1 MMDFFNETANSIKM
15 QEEMQLEINFS
26 FYDFFIDIDFMCDEE
41 ETIETFVS
49 MKDRLF
55 ITTTNVI
62 NIY

>member
-1 MMDFFNETANSIKM
+1 MMDFLNENANSLKM
-15 QEEMQLEINFS
+15 ENEMH
-26 FYDFFIDIDFMCDEE
+26 FFIDIDFMCDEE

>member
-1 MMDFFNETANSIKM
+1 MMYFLNENANSIKM
-15 QEEMQLEINFS
+15 QNEMQLEINFS

>member
-26 FYDFFIDIDFMCDEE
+26 FYDFIINIDFMCDEE

>member
-1 MMDFFNETANSIKM
+1 MMDFLNENANSIKM
-15 QEEMQLEINFS
+15 QNEMQLEINIS
-26 FYDFFIDIDFMCDEE
+26 FYNIFIDIDFMCDEE